1 MKTALI
7 PKEAN
12 LMRRGKKM
20 DPRGKHAHCP
30 WREGPQR
37 AARLSQPTQS
47 RTLTAL
53 RLQEVLKWV
62 SVACEAFEKDKKES
76 QCV

>member
-7 PKEAN
+7 PKEAS

-30 WREGPQR
+30 WREGQQR
-37 AARLSQPTQS
+37 TAHLSRPTQS

-53 RLQEVLKWV
+53 WLQEVLKWV
-62 SVACEAFEKDKKES
+62 SVACFPL
-76 QCV
+76 